1 MSSFPLCAI
10 FFSEY
15 NHGMSVY
22 FVYFSVSITMV

>member
-15 NHGMSVY
+15 NHGMSV
-22 FVYFSVSITMV
+22 FCVLSLPDAS